1 MKHNILTSIS
11 GACLLSAL
19 VLAGCTKALPAPSGY
34 PEDGVVRIS
43 TGAPVTKAEG
53 DAGAYS
59 GSSLGLYVNYGIGDA
74 YTKDNIQ
81 WTKDAA
87 SGEWTPE
94 EQMLWKN
101 PTATP
106 TLWAYAPYSD
116 SQLKPSDA
124 ADFGKL
130 EFEIPADQSAGIDAA
145 DLVTWGQKDYV
156 LNHNTNQNFSADG
169 KVQINFSHALV
180 KLTFEFIIRTQ
191 FAPGTTIS
199 KVTLNGTT
207 SKVGCN
213 IFNSSVA
220 TTSDATSQDIVFHK
234 VDGTETKYDGIFFPG
249 DGQKAGNTMLTVEM
263 SDGTVLTY
271 SSKSDLTL
279 ESGKAYTMKM
289 YLGRLAIEL
298 NQVTLDP
305 WTNSNIT
312 IEGGSGSETS
322 IPVWDGSSYSTISA
336 GSGSQ
341 NDPFI
346 ITTGEQLYRLA
357 KDVKSGVPYSG
368 QYFKLGNSIDLG
380 GHEWTPIGNSTAAFK
395 GHFDG
400 NGNTIYGLSIQND
413 LNGYAGLFG
422 KVEGSKI
429 SGLSVKNADIR
440 NQSGNTGIIC
450 GELAGGGVISNC
462 SVLGGSVS
470 TSTSPSSS
478 AGGICG
484 SNSSSTIKYCNV
496 RGITIKGAYAGG
508 ICGQGSGTLESCT
521 VYDTQLTASSH
532 GGGIVSK
539 ITGDSEIMDCRI
551 YESDLYCTLESM
563 HAYAGGL
570 IGLEN
575 TKQLTVSDCTASI
588 DIRLAKSKGQYIN
601 AGGLAGYV
609 NQSLDDSNYTYSYF
623 TNCHFNGKFFNEE
636 DAIIDFEDG
645 AYTNISGG
653 AEYSRHFLRIG
664 AAIGCNLNYRGSYS
678 YFTSCGYN
686 ADKTGGLP
694 AVGLSEV
701 QGGEDYSGIT
711 AEHLG
716 N

>member
-53 DAGAYS
+53 DAGAYN
-59 GSSLGLYVNYGIGDA
+59 GSTLGLYVNYGVGDN

-87 SGEWTPE
+87 SGEWTPA

-106 TLWAYAPYSD
+106 TLWAYAPYSA
-116 SQLKPSDA
+116 SQLHPLSSA
-124 ADFGKL
+124 FGQL
-130 EFEIPADQSAGIDAA
+130 LFNIPADQSAGIEAA
-145 DLVTWGQKDYV
+145 DFVTWGQENYV
-156 LNHNTNQNFSADG
+156 LNHNTNQYFSEDG

-180 KLTFEFIIRTQ
+180 KLTFDFTIRTQ
-191 FAPGTTIS
+191 FEPGTTIS
-199 KVTLNGTT
+199 KVTLNGTSST
-207 SKVGCN
+207 VGCD

-220 TTSDATSQDIVFHK
+220 ATSDAISQDIVFHK
-234 VDGTETKYDGIFFPG
+234 VNDTKYEGIFFPG
-249 DGQKAGNTMLTVEM
+249 DGQKAGAQMLTVEM
-263 SDGTVLTY
+263 SNGTVLTY
-271 SSKSDLTL
+271 TVGSDGLNF

-312 IEGGSGSETS
+312 IDGGTGNETS
-322 IPVWDGSSYSTISA
+322 IPVWDGSSSDTSFLFN
-336 GSGSQ
+336 GNGLS
-341 NDPFI
+341 NDPYI
-346 ITTGEQLYRLA
+346 ITNGAQLHGILER
-357 KDVKSGVPYSG
+357 DGWRN
-368 QYFKLGNSIDLG
+368 QYFKLANSIDLG
-380 GHEWTPIGNSTAAFK
+380 GHEWTPIGNSTTPFK

-400 NGNTIYGLSIQND
+400 NGYTIYGLSIQND

-450 GELAGGGVISNC
+450 GELAGGGKISDC
-462 SVLGGSVS
+462 SVWGESVAGSSV
-470 TSTSPSSS
+470 
-478 AGGICG
+478 GGICG
-484 SNSSSTIKYCNV
+484 LYSSSSTINNCNV
-496 RGITIKGAYAGG
+496 RGISIKGRYVGG
-508 ICGQGSGTLESCT
+508 ICGQGAGTIENCK
-521 VYDTQLTASSH
+521 VYDTRMTADWR
-532 GGGIVSK
+532 GGGIVSVAK
-539 ITGDSEIMDCRI
+539 VLYASDTESTIKNCVIYNSE
-551 YESDLYCTLESM
+551 LYCTSEATYAGGLIAFPDNLQVNASDCSANLDI
-563 HAYAGGL
+563 HLAKSQGHNLYAGGL
-570 IGLEN
+570 IGY
-575 TKQLTVSDCTASI
+575 VI
-588 DIRLAKSKGQYIN
+588 QYQRSAN
-601 AGGLAGYV
+601 LK
-609 NQSLDDSNYTYSYF
+609 
-623 TNCHFNGKFFNEE
+623 NCHFNGKFINDEGE
-636 DAIIDFEDG
+636 IIDYDG
-645 AYTNISGG
+645 TSYTNISYD
-653 AEYSRHFLRIG
+653 AESVIRIG
-664 AAIGCNLNYRGSYS
+664 AVIGEE
-678 YFTSCGYN
+678 TSGYTRIKFDSCSYN

-694 AVGLSEV
+694 VVGEGPDG
-701 QGGEDYSGIT
+701 QNHPGIT

>member
-53 DAGAYS
+53 DAASYN
-59 GSSLGLYVNYGIGDA
+59 GSTLGLYVNYGVGDA
-74 YTKDNIQ
+74 YTNNNIK
-81 WTKDAA
+81 WTKDAV
-87 SGEWTPE
+87 SGEWIPAK
-94 EQMLWKN
+94 QMLWKN
-101 PTATP
+101 PTDTP
-106 TLWAYAPYSD
+106 TLWAYAPYSA
-116 SQLKPSDA
+116 SQLRPLSSA
-124 ADFGKL
+124 FGQL
-130 EFEIPADQSAGIDAA
+130 LFTIPADQSAGIDAA
-145 DLVTWGQKDYV
+145 DFVIWGQENYV
-156 LNHNTNQNFSADG
+156 LDHNTNPSFSEDG

-180 KLTFEFIIRTQ
+180 KLSFDFTIRTQ
-191 FAPGTTIS
+191 FEPGTTIS
-199 KVTLNGTT
+199 KVTLNGTSST
-207 SKVGCN
+207 VGCD

-220 TTSDATSQDIVFHK
+220 ATSDATSLDITLHK
-234 VDGTETKYDGIFFPG
+234 VDDTHYDCIFFPG

-271 SSKSDLTL
+271 TVGTSGLSF

-312 IEGGSGSETS
+312 IDGGTGSETS
-322 IPVWDGSSYSTISA
+322 IPVWDGSSYSSISA
-336 GSGSQ
+336 GSGTQ
-341 NDPFI
+341 NAPFI

-357 KDVKSGVPYSG
+357 KDVRSGVPYSG

-380 GHEWTPIGNSTAAFK
+380 GHEWTPIGNSTTPFK

-400 NGNTIYGLSIQND
+400 NGYTIYGLSIQND

-429 SGLSVKNADIR
+429 SGLSVKNANIS
-440 NQSGNTGIIC
+440 NQSGTTGIIC

-470 TSTSPSSS
+470 TSSSPSSS

-496 RGITIKGAYAGG
+496 RGITIEGAYAGG

-521 VYDTQLTASSH
+521 VNDTQVTASSH
-532 GGGIVSK
+532 DGGIVSK
-539 ITGDSEIMDCRI
+539 VTGETTIKNCNVYNSE
-551 YESDLYCTLESM
+551 LNCTIGWDI
-563 HAYAGGL
+563 AFAGGL
-570 IGLEN
+570 IAQSDDV
-575 TKQLTVSDCTASI
+575 KLTVSDCTANI
-588 DIRLAKSKGQYIN
+588 NIRLAKSKGNDIR
-601 AGGLAGYV
+601 AGGFVGELFQY
-609 NQSLDDSNYTYSYF
+609 SNTSSF
-623 TNCHFNGKFFNEE
+623 TNCHFNGKFINDE
-636 DAIIDFEDG
+636 DEIIDFNEG
-645 AYTNISGG
+645 SYINING
-653 AEYSRHFLRIG
+653 EVDEPTILIG
-664 AAIGCNLNYRGSYS
+664 AAFGFISSNNALY
-678 YFTSCGYN
+678 TLKSCGYN

-694 AVGLSEV
+694 VACDVTI
-701 QGGEDYSGIT
+701 DSGIT

>member
-1 MKHNILTSIS
+1 MKHNILTSIT

-180 KLTFEFIIRTQ
+180 KLTFDFTIRTQ
-191 FAPGTTIS
+191 FEPGTTIS
-199 KVTLNGTT
+199 KVTLHGTT
-207 SKVGCN
+207 SKVGCD
-213 IFNSSVA
+213 IFSSSVA
-220 TTSDATSQDIVFHK
+220 ATLDATSQDIVFHE
-234 VDGTETKYDGIFFPG
+234 VDGTHYEGIFFPG
-249 DGQKAGNTMLTVEM
+249 DGQKAGKKMLTIVM

-380 GHEWTPIGNSTAAFK
+380 GHEWTPIGNSTTPFK

-400 NGNTIYGLSIQND
+400 NGYTIYGLSSQND
-413 LNGYAGLFG
+413 LNDYAGLFG
-422 KVEGSKI
+422 KVKGSKI

-440 NQSGNTGIIC
+440 NQSGTTGIIC

-462 SVLGGSVS
+462 SVWGESVAGSSV
-470 TSTSPSSS
+470 
-478 AGGICG
+478 GGICG
-484 SNSSSTIKYCNV
+484 LYSSSSTINNCNV
-496 RGITIKGAYAGG
+496 RGISIKGGYVGG
-508 ICGQGSGTLESCT
+508 ICGQGAGKIENCK
-521 VYDTQLTASSH
+521 VYDTQMTADWS
-532 GGGIVSK
+532 GGGIVSVAK
-539 ITGDSEIMDCRI
+539 DLYYSDIESTIKNCVIYNSE
-551 YESDLYCTLESM
+551 LYCTSEATYAGGLIAFTDNLQVNASDCSANLDI
-563 HAYAGGL
+563 HLAKSQGHNLYAGGL
-570 IGLEN
+570 IGY
-575 TKQLTVSDCTASI
+575 VI
-588 DIRLAKSKGQYIN
+588 QYQRSAN
-601 AGGLAGYV
+601 LK
-609 NQSLDDSNYTYSYF
+609 
-623 TNCHFNGKFFNEE
+623 NCHFNGKFINDEGE
-636 DAIIDFEDG
+636 IIDYDG
-645 AYTNISGG
+645 TSYTNISYD
-653 AEYSRHFLRIG
+653 AESVIRIG
-664 AAIGCNLNYRGSYS
+664 AVIGEE
-678 YFTSCGYN
+678 TSGYTRIKFDSCSYN

-694 AVGLSEV
+694 VVGEGPEG
-701 QGGEDYSGIT
+701 QNHPGIT
-711 AEHLG
+711 AVHHG

>member
-19 VLAGCTKALPAPSGY
+19 VLAGCTKAIPAPSGY

-59 GSSLGLYVNYGIGDA
+59 GSSLGLYVNYGDGDA
-74 YTKDNIQ
+74 YTKHNIQ

-87 SGEWTPE
+87 SGEWTPA

-116 SQLKPSDA
+116 SQPRPSNA

-130 EFEIPADQSAGIDAA
+130 EFEIPSDQSAGIDAA
-145 DLVTWGQKDYV
+145 DFVTWGQENYV
-156 LNHNTNQNFSADG
+156 LNHNTNQNFSEDG

-180 KLTFEFIIRTQ
+180 KLTFDFTIRTQ
-191 FAPGTTIS
+191 FEPGTTIS
-199 KVTLNGTT
+199 KVTLNGTSST
-207 SKVGCN
+207 VGCD

-220 TTSDATSQDIVFHK
+220 ATSDATSDITLHK
-234 VDGTETKYDGIFFPG
+234 VDDTHYDCIFFPG
-249 DGQKAGNTMLTVEM
+249 EGQKAGQKMLTVEM
-263 SDGTVLTY
+263 SDGTVLYYNTN
-271 SSKSDLTL
+271 KDLSF

-312 IEGGSGSETS
+312 IDGGTGSETS
-322 IPVWDGSSYSTISA
+322 IPVWDGSSSDTSFLFN
-336 GSGSQ
+336 GNGLS
-341 NDPFI
+341 NDPYI
-346 ITTGEQLYRLA
+346 ITNGAQLHGILER
-357 KDVKSGVPYSG
+357 DGWRN
-368 QYFKLGNSIDLG
+368 QYFKLANSIDLG
-380 GHEWTPIGNSTAAFK
+380 GHEWTPIGNSTTPFK

-400 NGNTIYGLSIQND
+400 NGYTIYGLSIQND
-413 LNGYAGLFG
+413 VNGYAGLFG

-429 SGLSVKNADIR
+429 SGLSIKNADIR
-440 NQSGNTGIIC
+440 NQSGTTGIIC

-470 TSTSPSSS
+470 TSSSPSSS

-496 RGITIKGAYAGG
+496 RGITIEGAYAGG

-521 VYDTQLTASSH
+521 VNDTQVTASSH
-532 GGGIVSK
+532 DGGIVSK
-539 ITGDSEIMDCRI
+539 VTGETTIKNCNVYNSE
-551 YESDLYCTLESM
+551 LNCTIGWDI
-563 HAYAGGL
+563 AFAGGL
-570 IGLEN
+570 IAQSDDV
-575 TKQLTVSDCTASI
+575 KLTVSDCTANI
-588 DIRLAKSKGQYIN
+588 NIRLAKSKGNDIR
-601 AGGLAGYV
+601 AGGFVGELFQY
-609 NQSLDDSNYTYSYF
+609 SNTSSF
-623 TNCHFNGKFFNEE
+623 TNCHFNGKFINDE
-636 DAIIDFEDG
+636 DEIIDFNEG
-645 AYTNISGG
+645 SYINING
-653 AEYSRHFLRIG
+653 EVDEPTILIG
-664 AAIGCNLNYRGSYS
+664 AAFGFISSNNALY
-678 YFTSCGYN
+678 TLKSCGYN

-694 AVGLSEV
+694 VACDVTI
-701 QGGEDYSGIT
+701 DSGIT

>member
-1 MKHNILTSIS
+1 MKHNILTSIT

-87 SGEWTPE
+87 SGEWTPA

-106 TLWAYAPYSD
+106 TLWAYAPYSAT
-116 SQLKPSDA
+116 QLKPSDA

-130 EFEIPADQSAGIDAA
+130 IFEIPSDQSAGIDAA

-156 LNHNTNQNFSADG
+156 LNHSTNQNFSADG

-180 KLTFEFIIRTQ
+180 KLTFDFTIRTQ
-191 FAPGTTIS
+191 FEPGTTIS
-199 KVTLNGTT
+199 KVTLHGTT
-207 SKVGCN
+207 SKVGCD
-213 IFNSSVA
+213 IFSSSVA
-220 TTSDATSQDIVFHK
+220 ATLDATSQDIVFHE
-234 VDGTETKYDGIFFPG
+234 VDGTHYEGIFFPG
-249 DGQKAGNTMLTVEM
+249 DGQKAGKKMLTVVM
-263 SDGTVLTY
+263 SDGTELTY
-271 SSKSDLTL
+271 TVGTSGLSF
-279 ESGKAYTMKM
+279 ESGKSYTMKM
-289 YLGRLAIEL
+289 YLGRLAVEL
-298 NQVTLDP
+298 EQVTLDP
-305 WTNSNIT
+305 WTDSGTEID
-312 IEGGSGSETS
+312 GGTGSDS
-322 IPVWDGSSYSTISA
+322 SDLPVWDGSSSDFSFLTNGNGLLS
-336 GSGSQ
+336 
-341 NDPFI
+341 DPYI
-346 ITTGEQLYRLA
+346 ITTGEQLHGIFERG
-357 KDVKSGVPYSG
+357 DWNR

-380 GHEWTPIGNSTAAFK
+380 GHEWTPIGNSTTPFK

-400 NGNTIYGLSIQND
+400 NGYTIYGLSIQND
-413 LNGYAGLFG
+413 LNDYAGLFG

-429 SGLSVKNADIR
+429 SGLSIKNADIR
-440 NQSGNTGIIC
+440 NQSGTTGIIC

-470 TSTSPSSS
+470 TSSSPSSS

-496 RGITIKGAYAGG
+496 RGITIEGAYAGG
-508 ICGQGSGTLESCT
+508 ICGQGSGTLESCNIF
-521 VYDTQLTASSH
+521 DTKMTAGSY
-532 GGGIVSK
+532 GGGIVSNV
-539 ITGDSEIMDCRI
+539 TGESVIKNCKVYDSK
-551 YESDLYCTLESM
+551 LYCTIESYTV
-563 HAYAGGL
+563 YAGGL
-570 IGLEN
+570 IAQSDDV
-575 TKQLTVSDCTASI
+575 KLTVSDCTANI
-588 DIRLAKSKGQYIN
+588 NIRLAKSKGNDIR
-601 AGGLAGYV
+601 AGGFVGELFQY
-609 NQSLDDSNYTYSYF
+609 SNTSSF
-623 TNCHFNGKFFNEE
+623 TNCHFNGKFINDE
-636 DAIIDFEDG
+636 DEIIDFNEG
-645 AYTNISGG
+645 SYININGKVD
-653 AEYSRHFLRIG
+653 EPTILIG
-664 AAIGCNLNYRGSYS
+664 AAFGFISSNNALY
-678 YFTSCGYN
+678 TLKSCGYN

-694 AVGLSEV
+694 VACDVTI
-701 QGGEDYSGIT
+701 DSGIT